1 MLPPNVPAVV
11 VNPVGEVPPAAQI
24 VRVDNVAAA
33 RAMTEHLID
42 IGKRHIVHLRGPR
55 GNIESDL
62 RERGYRDAIAAAGL
76 TARVLEGDFTEEGGI
91 AAARTLIADR
101 QGADGVFAANDLM
114 AIGVVPTLRDAG
126 LNVPEDIAVGGFDD
140 TPLAR
145 LVTPALTTMR
155 IEMVDLGLDVINR
168 LVRLMESREPD
179 APYLRLPALV
189 VRQTTGAAHA

>member
-1 MLPPNVPAVV
+1 MTTDDTQTDGAQPA
-11 VNPVGEVPPAAQI
+11 PTDDAQSPQPDDTRPAPTDGE
-24 VRVDNVAAA
+24 
-33 RAMTEHLID
+33 
-42 IGKRHIVHLRGPR
+42 
-55 GNIESDL
+55 
-62 RERGYRDAIAAAGL
+62 
-76 TARVLEGDFTEEGGI
+76 
-91 AAARTLIADR
+91 RTITTDW
-101 QGADGVFAANDLM
+101 V
-114 AIGVVPTLRDAG
+114 
-126 LNVPEDIAVGGFDD
+126 EDIAVGGFDD